1 MNEFG
6 RRLASLFRRSQIE
19 DGLNDEIAFH
29 IEEQTAKNIRAGMT
43 PEEARR
49 AALVR
54 FGGVEQVK
62 EATRDEFRA
71 GVLEDFGR
79 DLRYGAR
86 VLRRAPG
93 FAIVAILTL
102 GLGIGAATAVFSVVD
117 GVLLEPLPYPEPDRI
132 VRVFQIDANGR
143 RMGNVSDP
151 NFDDLKNGTRTLK
164 AMAEM
169 AAGPVPVVV
178 NGQSAMIAGAAVSR
192 EFFDVMG
199 VGPII
204 GRGFAETETRVGAT
218 PVVVISHRFWQ
229 NRLFGAPLNGQT
241 MRVGTITHQI
251 VGVMPEGFDYPAAS
265 EYWTPREL
273 NPPSTSRTA
282 HNWQAVARLAEGIAL
297 ESAQQEIS
305 GLAKSLKARYGDD
318 TWMSDATAVPLRE
331 QLTATSRATVLTLFA
346 AAVLLLVIACLN
358 VSNLLLARVATRR
371 REMAVRLAIG
381 AGRFR
386 IARQLLAEAL
396 VLCVAGGIAGLVIA
410 LGGVR
415 ALVAMQPG
423 NLPRID
429 NVGVNWTVMAFALG
443 VSVIAAVMLTVAAT
457 LRTGDRELKSEL
469 AESQRTAAG
478 GRASQRVREALSVSQ
493 VALTLVLLIGAGLLT
508 RSFVQ
513 VLMVDP
519 GYRVGSAWVLDLQS
533 PGLPN
538 PEARRRHVQFQRDL
552 IARLRQLPAVSE
564 VALVN
569 DFPLGGRF
577 YANGQFFEMNSPD
590 EFQSYDD
597 IRRLGEQAKARA
609 GFAGYR
615 VASEDYFRVMGIP
628 LIRGRVFEESD
639 GPDAPHVAVISE
651 SLANT
656 KWPNQDP
663 IGRFVQFGN
672 MDGDRRGFRIV
683 GIVGDVREI
692 SPEAVPGPLFYGYY
706 QQRVTSRFS
715 VVLRTAP
722 IPPLGEVLQ
731 QTVRDLNPD
740 IPVQARRIED
750 AFDRSL
756 AGRRFSLVLIAVFS
770 VSALLLAMLGIYGL
784 IAYLVAQRTKEIGI
798 RMALGASSRDLL
810 RLIVG
815 KGVTLAVAGTTVGV
829 VAALALTKLVEGLLF
844 GVTARDPIAF
854 AGVIAVTLVAV
865 LIASYLPARRALKI
879 APVDSLRAS

>member
-1 MNEFG
+1 MRELG
-6 RRLASLFRRSQIE
+6 RRIASLFRRSQIE
-19 DGLNDEIAFH
+19 NGLNDEIAFH
-29 IEEQTAKNIRAGMT
+29 IEQQTAKNIRAGMT
-43 PEEARR
+43 PDAARR

-54 FGGVEQVK
+54 FGGVEQVR

-86 VLRRAPG
+86 VLVRAPG

-117 GVLLEPLPYPEPDRI
+117 GVLLQPLPYPEPDRI
-132 VRVFQIDANGR
+132 VRLFQIDANGR
-143 RMGNVSDP
+143 RQGNVSDP
-151 NFDDLKNGTRTLK
+151 NFEDWKTGTHSFA
-164 AMAEM
+164 AMAQM
-169 AAGPVPVVV
+169 SAYPVPVVV
-178 NGQSAMIAGAAVSR
+178 NGQSAMINGANVSR

-199 VGPII
+199 VRPMM
-204 GRGFAETETRVGAT
+204 GRGFSEVEMRVGAT
-218 PVVVISHRFWQ
+218 PAAVVSHRFWQ
-229 NRLFGAPLNGQT
+229 NRLLGSPLNGQT
-241 MRVGTITHQI
+241 LRVGTITHQI
-251 VGVMPEGFDYPAAS
+251 VGVMPPGFDYPAAS

-273 NPPSTSRTA
+273 NPPSTARTA
-282 HNWQAVARLAEGIAL
+282 HNSQAIARVKEAIGLSTAQTELSAL
-297 ESAQQEIS
+297 S
-305 GLAKSLKARYGDD
+305 KSLKSRYGDN
-318 TWMSDATAVPLRE
+318 TWMSDATAIPLRE
-331 QLTATSRATVLTLFA
+331 QLTATSRSTVLTLFA
-346 AAVLLLVIACLN
+346 AAVLLLVISCLN
-358 VSNLLLARVATRR
+358 VSNLLLARVANRR

-396 VLCVAGGIAGLVIA
+396 VLCVAGGVAGLAVAI
-410 LGGVR
+410 GGVD

-423 NLPRID
+423 NLARID
-429 NVGVNWTVMAFALG
+429 NVQVNWTVMTFALG
-443 VSVIAAVMLTVAAT
+443 ASVVAAVMLTLAAT

-469 AESQRTAAG
+469 AESQRTSAG

-493 VALTLVLLIGAGLLT
+493 VALTLVLLIGAALLT
-508 RSFVQ
+508 RSFIQ
-513 VLMVDP
+513 VLMIDP
-519 GYRVGSAWVLDLQS
+519 GYRVGSAWLLDLQS
-533 PGLPN
+533 PGLPDAD
-538 PEARRRHVQFQRDL
+538 ARRRHVTFQHEL
-552 IARLRQLPAVSE
+552 IARLRQLDVVSE
-564 VALVN
+564 VALIN

-577 YANGQFFEMNSPD
+577 YANGQFFEMTRPD
-590 EFQSYDD
+590 EFQSYDE
-597 IRRLGEQAKARA
+597 IRKLGEQAKARA
-609 GFAGYR
+609 GFAGFR
-615 VASEDYFRVMGIP
+615 IASEDYFRVMGIP

-651 SLANT
+651 SLAKT
-656 KWPNQDP
+656 KWPGQDP
-663 IGRFVQFGN
+663 IGRFIQFGN

-722 IPPLGEVLQ
+722 IAPLGELLQ
-731 QTVRDLNPD
+731 QTVRELNPD
-740 IPVQARRIED
+740 VPVQARRIED

-756 AGRRFSLVLIAVFS
+756 AGRRFSLVLIAVFG

-815 KGVTLAVAGTTVGV
+815 KGLTLAVVGTSVGV
-829 VAALALTKLVEGLLF
+829 VSALALAKLVEGLLY
-844 GVTARDPIAF
+844 GVTAYDPVAF
-854 AGVIAVTLVAV
+854 GSVIALTLIAV
-865 LIASYLPARRALKI
+865 LIASYVPARRALKI

>member
-1 MNEFG
+1 MREFG
-6 RRLASLFRRSQIE
+6 RRVASLFRRSQIE
-19 DGLNDEIAFH
+19 DGLSDEIAFH
-29 IEEQTAKNIRAGMT
+29 IEQQTEKNIRAGMT
-43 PEEARR
+43 PDAARR
-49 AALVR
+49 AALLR
-54 FGGVEQVK
+54 FGGVEQMK

-117 GVLLEPLPYPEPDRI
+117 GVLLQPLPYPEPDRI

-143 RMGNVSDP
+143 RNNNVSDP
-151 NFDDLKNGTRTLK
+151 NFEDWKNGTRSFG

-169 AAGPVPVVV
+169 AAFPVPVVV
-178 NGQSAMIAGAAVSR
+178 NGQSAMVSGASVSR

-199 VGPII
+199 VRPMM
-204 GRGFAETETRVGAT
+204 GRGFAEQEMRVGAA
-218 PVVVISHRFWQ
+218 PVALVSHRFWQ
-229 NRLFGAPLNGQT
+229 NRLLSAPLDGQT
-241 MRVGTITHQI
+241 MRIGTLTHQI
-251 VGVMPEGFDYPAAS
+251 VGVMPPGFDYPVAS
-265 EYWTPREL
+265 EYWIPREL
-273 NPPSTSRTA
+273 NAPSTARTA
-282 HNWQAVARLAEGIAL
+282 HNWQAVARLAGGVSL
-297 ESAQQEIS
+297 ETAQREVSA
-305 GLAKSLKARYGDD
+305 LAKSLKARYGDD
-318 TWMSDATAVPLRE
+318 TWMSDATAIPLRE

-346 AAVLLLVIACLN
+346 AAILLLLIACLN

-396 VLCVAGGIAGLVIA
+396 VLCVAGGAAGLVIA

-415 ALVAMQPG
+415 ALAALQPG

-429 NVGVNWTVMAFALG
+429 NVAVNWTVMAFAFG
-443 VSVIAAVMLTVAAT
+443 VSLLAALMLTMAAT

-469 AESQRTAAG
+469 AESQRTSAG
-478 GRASQRVREALSVSQ
+478 GRTSQRVREALSVSQ

-508 RSFVQ
+508 RSFIQ
-513 VLMVDP
+513 VLLVDP
-519 GYRVGSAWVLDLQS
+519 GYRVGSAWLLDMQA
-533 PGLPN
+533 PGLPDAD
-538 PEARRRHVQFQRDL
+538 ARRRHVQFQRDV
-552 IARLRQLPAVSE
+552 IAELRQLPGVSE
-564 VALVN
+564 VALIN

-577 YANGQFFEMNSPD
+577 YANGQFFEMSRPD

-597 IRRLGEQAKARA
+597 IRKLGDQAKARA

-615 VASEDYFRVMGIP
+615 VASEDYFRAMGIP
-628 LIRGRVFEESD
+628 LVRGRVFEESD

-651 SLANT
+651 SLART
-656 KWPNQDP
+656 KWPDQDP

-715 VVLRTAP
+715 VVLRTDRSSAS
-722 IPPLGEVLQ
+722 GEALQ
-731 QTVRDLNPD
+731 QTVRELDPD
-740 IPVQARRIED
+740 IPVQVRRIEE

-815 KGVTLAVAGTTVGV
+815 KGAMLAIAGTGVGLIV
-829 VAALALTKLVEGLLF
+829 ALALAKLVEGLLF
-844 GVTARDPIAF
+844 GITARDPIAF
-854 AGVIAVTLVAV
+854 AGVVAVTLAAV
-865 LIASYLPARRALKI
+865 LIASYLPARRALRI
-879 APVDSLRAS
+879 APVDSLRAA

>member
-1 MNEFG
+1 MREFG
-6 RRLASLFRRSQIE
+6 RRVTSLFRRSQIE
-19 DGLNDEIAFH
+19 NGLNDEIAFH
-29 IEEQTAKNIRAGMT
+29 IEQQTAKNIRAGMT
-43 PEEARR
+43 PQEARR

-93 FAIVAILTL
+93 FALVAILTL

-117 GVLLEPLPYPEPDRI
+117 GVLLQPLPYPDPDRI

-151 NFDDLKNGTRTLK
+151 NFDDLKNGTRSLK
-164 AMAEM
+164 SMAEM
-169 AAGPVPVVV
+169 SAGPVPVVV
-178 NGQSAMIAGAAVSR
+178 NGQSAMIAGAGVSR

-199 VGPII
+199 VRPMI
-204 GRGFAETETRVGAT
+204 GRGFSETETRVGAT
-218 PVVVISHRFWQ
+218 PVAIVSHRFWQ
-229 NRLFGAPLNGQT
+229 NRLFSAPLNGQT
-241 MRVGTITHQI
+241 MRVGNATHQI
-251 VGVMPEGFDYPAAS
+251 VGVMPQGFDYPAAS
-265 EYWTPREL
+265 DYWTPREL

-282 HNWQAVARLAEGIAL
+282 HNWQAVARLADGVEL
-297 ESAQQEIS
+297 ETARREIS
-305 GLAKSLKARYGDD
+305 TLAKSLKARYGDD

-381 AGRFR
+381 AGQFR
-386 IARQLLAEAL
+386 LARQLLAEAL
-396 VLCVAGGIAGLVIA
+396 VLCVAGGVAGLVIA

-443 VSVIAAVMLTVAAT
+443 VSVLAAVILTIAAT

-469 AESQRTAAG
+469 AESQRTSAG
-478 GRASQRVREALSVSQ
+478 GRASQRVREVLSVSQ

-508 RSFVQ
+508 RSFIE
-513 VLMVDP
+513 VLMIDP
-519 GYRVGSAWVLDLQS
+519 GYRVGSAWLLDMQS
-533 PGLPN
+533 PGLPDA
-538 PEARRRHVQFQRDL
+538 EARRRHVQFQRDV
-552 IARLRQLPAVSE
+552 IARLRRLPGVSD

-577 YANGQFFEMNSPD
+577 YANGQFFEMTSPD
-590 EFQSYDD
+590 EFQTYED
-597 IRRLGEQAKARA
+597 IRKLGEQAKARA

-615 VASEDYFRVMGIP
+615 IASEDYFRVMGIP

-651 SLANT
+651 SLAKT

-706 QQRVTSRFS
+706 QQRVTSRVS
-715 VVLRTAP
+715 VVLRTDPTAA
-722 IPPLGEVLQ
+722 LGEVLQ
-731 QTVRDLNPD
+731 PTVRELNPD

-798 RMALGASSRDLL
+798 RMALGASSQDLL

-815 KGVTLAVAGTTVGV
+815 KGVMLAVAGTTVGLI
-829 VAALALTKLVEGLLF
+829 AALGLTKLVEGLLF
-844 GVTARDPIAF
+844 GITARDPAAF

-879 APVDSLRAS
+879 APVDSLRAL